1 MVPISNS
8 GTPGFLFHIFIG
20 LLQPPDAI
28 GRRAQARRPPSTQ
41 HPPYRPAASS
51 RFNALR
57 RKDAKQEQF
66 RFVLRI

>member
-8 GTPGFLFHIFIG
+8 GTPGFLFHIYFRSVVA
-20 LLQPPDAI
+20 Q
-28 GRRAQARRPPSTQ
+28 RATARRQTPSGRPAPST
-41 HPPYRPAASS
+41 HHTAPAS